1 MTLERASEEWYYRRD
16 GQQVGPV
23 SRQELEGLLV
33 AGQLQPRQPVWQ
45 RGPHGMLFVPAATA
59 AGGAQGATRPEGAS
73 GLEPA

>member
-1 MTLERASEEWYYRRD
+1 MTLERMSEEWYYRRD

-59 AGGAQGATRPEGAS
+59 AQAAQAPGRPERAS
-73 GLEPA
+73 VLEPG